1 MLMPFACDVIR
12 TRKYVFFWMLNA
24 SVYLINSCWHEFQ
37 GFCGNNHLWAYNHV
51 DWCVLHDEFKELFMY
66 MNGDCLYYLFD
77 KLFFIWISRL
87 LRNHFI
93 SEPIIT
99 EMLIAYW
106 RFQNR
111 DISICLN
118 VYGLYLCLKM
128 LLTRN
133 SKVLFKQTYISLKW
147 CWYLLH
153 NDVIKIRKIV
163 FVWTLLVFI

>member
-1 MLMPFACDVIR
+1 MNFKVFVETTIYEPIIMLMRIAWWIQGTF
-12 TRKYVFFWMLNA
+12 YV
-24 SVYLINSCWHEFQ
+24 
-37 GFCGNNHLWAYNHV
+37 YNG
-51 DWCVLHDEFKELFMY
+51 ER
-66 MNGDCLYYLFD
+66 LYYLFD
-77 KLFFIWISRL
+77 KLFFTWISRL
-87 LRNHFI
+87 LRNHVI

-111 DISICLN
+111 YISICLN
-118 VYGLYLCLKM
+118 VYGLCLCLKM

-133 SKVLFKQTYISLKW
+133 SKVLFKQTFISLKW